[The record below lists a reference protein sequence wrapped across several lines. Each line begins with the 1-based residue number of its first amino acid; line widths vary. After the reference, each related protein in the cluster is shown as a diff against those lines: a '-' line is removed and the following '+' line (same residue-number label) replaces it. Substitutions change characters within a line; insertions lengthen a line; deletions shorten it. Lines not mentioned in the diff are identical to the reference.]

1 VRPCSRGVA
10 TIRPQPSLLA
20 LLFAVVIAALLPP
33 SEARAEICPTPTTE
47 VRSGGVIFVIEP
59 DLCELTLVEGPTVI
73 RWERPAQSP
82 DDVFTGYTEPALEE
96 LSVWRRGSDGEGWS
110 TWGPMTPTDFPAI
123 EQLEPGEIYFIAAP
137 AAGVW
142 DLRPHPT
149 SVFDGQQVVSF
160 YGYPGIPS
168 MGALGRYS
176 AAGAIAAANVEVA
189 RYDALNGDID
199 VVAALH
205 PIVAVAQPTPMS
217 DGTYLVHMPESV
229 IATYVE
235 AAREAGALV
244 ILDIQ
249 IGWADPLEEV
259 RRLERFLLEPFVH
272 IALDPEFATASLGV
286 APGQLIG
293 NLPASDINAVQDYLA
308 SLVREHELP
317 PKALVIHQFQEQMIR
332 DPQLIQAFDEVDITV
347 DMDGFGSPVLKT
359 RHYEW
364 FSLADHVERPAI
376 KLFYNWDTPLME
388 PAELQAFEV
397 PPALIIYQ

>member
-1 VRPCSRGVA
+1 M
-10 TIRPQPSLLA
+10 
-20 LLFAVVIAALLPP
+20 AALVPP
-33 SEARAEICPTPTTE
+33 AAARAEVCPAPTIEARA
-47 VRSGGVIFVIEP
+47 GGVIFIIEP

-73 RWERPAQSP
+73 RWERPAESP
-82 DDVFTGYTEPALEE
+82 DDLFTGYTKPALET
-96 LSVWRRGSDGEGWS
+96 LSVWHHGPDGNGWS
-110 TWGPMTPTDFPAI
+110 TWGPKTPTDFPPI
-123 EQLEPGEIYFIAAP
+123 EVLEPGETYFIVAP

-142 DLRPHPT
+142 DLRPHPK
-149 SVFDGQQVVSF
+149 SVFDTSQVVSF

-168 MGALGRYS
+168 MGALGRYD

-189 RYDALNGDID
+189 RYDALNGDLD

-217 DGTYLVHMPESV
+217 DDTYLVHMPESV
-229 IATYVE
+229 IAAYVE

-249 IGWADPLEEV
+249 IAWADPLEEV
-259 RRLERFLLEPFVH
+259 QRLESFLLEPFVH
-272 IALDPEFATASLGV
+272 VALDPEFATKSLGV

-293 NLPASDINAVQDYLA
+293 NLPASDINAVQNYLA
-308 SLVREHELP
+308 GLVREHQLP

-332 DPQLIQAFDEVDITV
+332 DPQLIEAFDEVDITV
-347 DMDGFGSPVLKT
+347 DMDGFGSPSRKT
-359 RHYEW
+359 SHYEW

-376 KLFYNWDTPLME
+376 KLFYNWDAPLMQ
-388 PAELQAFEV
+388 PAEIQAFEI

>member
-1 VRPCSRGVA
+1 MPPVA
-10 TIRPQPSLLA
+10 AS
-20 LLFAVVIAALLPP
+20 
-33 SEARAEICPTPTTE
+33 AEICPTPTTE
-47 VRSGGVIFVIEP
+47 VWAGAAIFIIESE
-59 DLCELTLVEGPTVI
+59 LCELTLVEGPTLI

-82 DDVFTGYTEPALEE
+82 DDAFTGYTKPALEE
-96 LSVWRRGSDGEGWS
+96 LSLWHHGSAGEGWS
-110 TWGPMTPTDFPAI
+110 TWGPKTPTNFSAI
-123 EQLEPGEIYFIAAP
+123 ELLEPGEIYFIAAP
-137 AAGVW
+137 ATGLW
-142 DLRPHPT
+142 DLRPHPK
-149 SVFDGQQVVSF
+149 SVFDGSQVVSI
-160 YGYPGIPS
+160 YGYPGIPG

-217 DGTYLVHMPESV
+217 DGSYLVRMPESV
-229 IATYVE
+229 ITAYVE

-249 IGWADPLEEV
+249 IGWSDPLEEV
-259 RRLERFLLEPFVH
+259 RRLEPFLREPFVH
-272 IALDPEFATASLGV
+272 LALDPEFATKSLGV
-286 APGQLIG
+286 APGQRIG

-332 DPQLIQAFDEVDITV
+332 DPQLIQEFDEVDITV
-347 DMDGFGSPVLKT
+347 DMDGFGSAVLKT
-359 RHYEW
+359 RHYEL
-364 FSLADHVERPAI
+364 FSLADYVERPAI
-376 KLFYNWDTPLME
+376 KLFYNWDQPLIQ